1 MNRTRKIAATAVTA
15 AALGLGLAACSHGP
29 NAQQREQQQ
38 QTQDTQAL
46 DNNQPLPHYTWSME
60 RQILIDAENASA
72 FGTQSTSFF
81 FIQGV
86 RDPVFVCPSLGLGVP
101 DTAQISNPSQIAP
114 ISGKWG
120 GGATTLPQEDPYG
133 IYTPPVS
140 EGTFVVCVGSGGKPY
155 LHRAEE
161 FVDTVLGPAR
171 WDSAT
176 HTEVVTGAPSYH
188 VKVKR

>member
-1 MNRTRKIAATAVTA
+1 MNRTRRIAAATAAA

-29 NAQQREQQQ
+29 NAQQLEQQQ
-38 QTQDTQAL
+38 QTQDTQSL
-46 DNNQPLPHYTWSME
+46 DNNQPLPHYNWSME

-72 FGTQSTSFF
+72 FGAQSTSFF

-101 DTAQISNPSQIAP
+101 DTAQISNPNQIAP

-133 IYTPPVS
+133 IYTPPTS
-140 EGTFVVCVGSGGKPY
+140 EGTFVVCVGAGGKPY

-171 WDSAT
+171 WDAAT